1 MRRFKSA
8 GHPSAHAPSEGLGES
23 AGEYRGQKGSEK
35 TGDNPAGNSG
45 DKVVEA
51 AAVRLLARREHSVE
65 ELSRK
70 LQSKGHS
77 AAVVETVVAKLRDKK
92 LVSDDRYSSSLVRH
106 RAQRGQGPIR
116 IRAELRQ
123 QGITDEAIEAQMK
136 APDLDWNAIAAAAR
150 QRKFGANLPRS
161 MPERAKQ
168 TRFLQYRGF
177 SSDQIRAALKSDE
190 ESYGSDMEADAGLDL
205 DLDS

>member
-8 GHPSAHAPSEGLGES
+8 GGPPAHSPEAE
-23 AGEYRGQKGSEK
+23 AGGREQGSDQGSDK
-35 TGDNPAGNSG
+35 TGDKA
-45 DKVVEA
+45 VEA

-70 LQSKGHS
+70 LQGKGHAA
-77 AAVVETVVAKLRDKK
+77 AAVETAVARLRDKK
-92 LVSDDRYSSSLVRH
+92 LVSDDRYSVSFVH
-106 RAQRGQGPIR
+106 HHAQRGQGPIR

-123 QGITDEAIEAQMK
+123 QGITDEAIEAQLK
-136 APDLDWNAIAAAAR
+136 TPDLDWNAIAAAAR
-150 QRKFGANLPRS
+150 QRKFGAALPRNL
-161 MPERAKQ
+161 PERAKQ

-177 SSDQIRAALKSDE
+177 SSDQIRAALKSQE
-190 ESYGSDMEADAGLDL
+190 ESYGSDMEADAGLDP

>member
-8 GHPSAHAPSEGLGES
+8 GDPSARDPGEGPG
-23 AGEYRGQKGSEK
+23 ARGSEK
-35 TGDNPAGNSG
+35 FGDKTGDKA
-45 DKVVEA
+45 VEA

-70 LQSKGHS
+70 LQGKGH
-77 AAVVETVVAKLRDKK
+77 AAATVETVVAKLRDKK
-92 LVSDDRYSSSLVRH
+92 LVSDDRYSASLVHH

-123 QGITDEAIEAQMK
+123 QGITDESIETQLK
-136 APDLDWNAIAAAAR
+136 TSDLDWHAIAAITR
-150 QRKFGANLPRS
+150 QRRFGAALPRS

-177 SSDQIRAALKSDE
+177 SSDQIRTALKSDK
-190 ESYGSDMEADAGLDL
+190 ESYDSDMEADAGLDPGLDL